1 MKINFTGHS
10 TTERE
15 TEITQEEMVL
25 LFEVMKEEFITHI
38 EFVPFGCHSYSLQDK
53 GIKKLCQNHQ
63 VDVGYK
69 KDRVAFFQAIMN
81 KMVNPYE

>member
-15 TEITQEEMVL
+15 TEITQEEMIL

-38 EFVPFGCHSYSLQDK
+38 EFGTFDCHSYSLHDK

-63 VDVGYK
+63 VDVCYE
-69 KDRVAFFQAIMN
+69 KDRLAFFQAIMN
-81 KMVNPYE
+81 NMVNPYG

>member
-15 TEITQEEMVL
+15 TEITPQEMKL
-25 LFEVMKEEFITHI
+25 LFGVMKEEFITHI
-38 EFVPFGCHSYSLQDK
+38 EFGTFDCHSYSLHDK

-63 VDVGYK
+63 VDVCYE
-69 KDRVAFFQAIMN
+69 KDRLAFFQAIMN
-81 KMVNPYE
+81 NMENPYG

>member
-10 TTERE
+10 STKRE

-38 EFVPFGCHSYSLQDK
+38 EFGTFDCYSYSLQDK

-63 VDVGYK
+63 VDVCYE
-69 KDRVAFFQAIMN
+69 KDRLAFFQAIMN
-81 KMVNPYE
+81 KMENPYG

>member
-10 TTERE
+10 ATERE

-38 EFVPFGCHSYSLQDK
+38 EFGTFDCHSYSLHDK

-63 VDVGYK
+63 VDVCYE
-69 KDRVAFFQAIMN
+69 KDRLAFFQAIMN
-81 KMVNPYE
+81 KMENPYG

>member
-10 TTERE
+10 VTARE
-15 TEITQEEMVL
+15 AELTQEELAL
-25 LFEVMKEEFITHI
+25 LFEVMKDEFLTHI
-38 EFVPFGCHSYSLQDK
+38 EFATFDGRSYTEGDK

-69 KDRVAFFQAIMN
+69 KDRVAFFKAIMN

>member
-38 EFVPFGCHSYSLQDK
+38 EFGTFDCHSYSLHDK

>member
-38 EFVPFGCHSYSLQDK
+38 EFGTFDCHSYSLHDK

-63 VDVGYK
+63 VDVCYE
-69 KDRVAFFQAIMN
+69 KDRLAFFQAIMN
-81 KMVNPYE
+81 KMENPYG

>member
-38 EFVPFGCHSYSLQDK
+38 EFGTFDCHSYSLHDK

-63 VDVGYK
+63 VDVFYK
-69 KDRVAFFQAIMN
+69 KDRLAFFQAIMD
-81 KMVNPYE
+81 KMENPYG

>member
-38 EFVPFGCHSYSLQDK
+38 EFGTFDCHSYSLYDK

-63 VDVGYK
+63 VDVCYE
-69 KDRVAFFQAIMN
+69 KDRLAFFQAIMN
-81 KMVNPYE
+81 NMVNPYG